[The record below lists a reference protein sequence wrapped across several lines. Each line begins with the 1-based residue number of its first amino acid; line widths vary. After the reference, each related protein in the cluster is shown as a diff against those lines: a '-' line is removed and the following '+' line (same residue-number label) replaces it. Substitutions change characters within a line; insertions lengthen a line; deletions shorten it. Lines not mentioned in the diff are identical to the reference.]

1 MEIGGPRRRRFRL
14 AMRRGFEAADG
25 PPPPRREV
33 GDDVFDRPSTGD
45 AGLLHPVFADLSEEA
60 FEGLVL
66 RIELCQKLSLTHRP
80 LPNSLWL
87 TSLSTVSSPAPCASA
102 SRPRR
107 VLPAGL
113 FRSLRRARADR
124 SRRSHPPVLPPG
136 RNDSPWFSAA
146 PFSLPPPPAPPP
158 ALSGAG
164 GRVLPG
170 GS

>member
-107 VLPAGL
+107 VLPAEL
-113 FRSLRRARADR
+113 FRSLRRGRAAPAPLSPPPGLRAGWDR
-124 SRRSHPPVLPPG
+124 SPLA
-136 RNDSPWFSAA
+136 SAG
-146 PFSLPPPPAPPP
+146 PFSLLRSPWPSRG
-158 ALSGAG
+158 LS
-164 GRVLPG
+164 VPG
-170 GS
+170 GA